1 MSMYDFVEE
10 SNAIEDIVR
19 GPSVAEV
26 KEHTRFVML
35 PEITVE
41 EVERFVSIYE
51 PEAKLR
57 DQFGMDVVVGKHK
70 PIIGN
75 PNMRNLLSAIIENM
89 DKESIYGFHNVY
101 ETLHP
106 FTDCNG
112 RSGRAIWA
120 WMMFDKYRVHPES
133 FLHEYYYQSL
143 DNWRK

>member
-19 GPSVAEV
+19 GPTVAEV
-26 KEHTRFVML
+26 QEHTRFVML
-35 PEITVE
+35 PEITIE
-41 EVERFVSIYE
+41 EIERFVSVYE

-70 PIIGN
+70 PPIGN
-75 PNMRNLLSAIIENM
+75 PNMRIILSDLISGINNIN
-89 DKESIYGFHNVY
+89 IYRFHNLY

-120 WMMFDKYRVHPES
+120 WMMFNEYRTHPES

-143 DNWRK
+143 NNWRE